1 MGNVQILLRQHVG
14 APCAPCVEVGADVK
28 KGTLIATP
36 TGLGANIFSSVYG
49 KVAEITA
56 QSRNI
61 KHNFKNIGRIMMGKD
76 AIPYPN
82 DVQKLSVLQRAG
94 TSLFHKIE
102 GLHQKTVSTYKKL
115 DNMGKTSVKKDLK
128 QIENNKAN
136 DAKFLEKV
144 LPKEN
149 SR

>member
-1 MGNVQILLRQHVG
+1 MNGVVG
-14 APCAPCVEVGADVK
+14 AF
-28 KGTLIATP
+28 
-36 TGLGANIFSSVYG
+36 NN
-49 KVAEITA
+49 KVSEITA

-61 KHNFKNIGRIMMGKD
+61 KHNFKNIGRIMIGKD

-82 DVQKLSVLQRAG
+82 DIQKLNVLQRAG

-102 GLHQKTVSTYKKL
+102 GLHQKTVSAYKKL
-115 DNMGKTSVKKDLK
+115 DNMSKTSVKKDLK
-128 QIENNKAN
+128 KIENNKTN
-136 DAKFLEKV
+136 DATFLEKV